1 MYVCMCCWYLHSPVM
16 SSSGL
21 IWSPLWVIMKQCRG
35 SMECQSNAVAL
46 LWFTQTHLNVI
57 GNRKRK
63 QKPGCRDGFL
73 GKALVILNLRN
84 QVEPASPALLWQVRD
99 RDRRPISACEP
110 ASLEKPTENS
120 KGPVP
125 ESRRPLT
132 VSHIHLMHIS
142 LPFYT
147 EIWVHRHTDFRN
159 PSRHVCQELH
169 HLFHLETRRGL
180 WRWLIVFYFSSH
192 STHLPSLS
200 IERKKRHLLYSACT

>member
-1 MYVCMCCWYLHSPVM
+1 MYVCVVGIFIHQLWVPLV
-16 SSSGL
+16 SSG
-21 IWSPLWVIMKQCRG
+21 PLC
-35 SMECQSNAVAL
+35 EL
-46 LWFTQTHLNVI
+46 LWSSAEALWNANQMLLHFSDLLRLTLMLQETENENKNLAV
-57 GNRKRK
+57 
-63 QKPGCRDGFL
+63 DMVFL

-159 PSRHVCQELH
+159 PSHHVCQELH